1 MIKNKF
7 ENVQFQAAADQV
19 SLSLSYLFITYNQTR
34 KYLAKLEHII
44 CRTKVQITV
53 SPLLLQWHVRSLRIS
68 RKTQIAVV
76 IQKTNG
82 VQVLVKPIYLT

>member
-1 MIKNKF
+1 
-7 ENVQFQAAADQV
+7 VQFQAAADQV
-19 SLSLSYLFITYNQTR
+19 SLSLSYLFITYSQTR

-68 RKTQIAVV
+68 RKN
-76 IQKTNG
+76 TNCSFYSEN
-82 VQVLVKPIYLT
+82 KWSPSFSETD